1 MSNDMFRP
9 PVNHFMK
16 VLDRSLFYKRVTI
29 SAAKI
34 YDLQQISQCRKE
46 LGRDVLQWNRYPAM
60 VNVSENGLQSVKA
73 LLMKPEIK
81 AEGIN
86 FAY

>member
-1 MSNDMFRP
+1 
-9 PVNHFMK
+9 MK

-46 LGRDVLQWNRYPAM
+46 LARDVLNWNHYPPI

-86 FAY
+86 FAQGCPAWTFPGKRC